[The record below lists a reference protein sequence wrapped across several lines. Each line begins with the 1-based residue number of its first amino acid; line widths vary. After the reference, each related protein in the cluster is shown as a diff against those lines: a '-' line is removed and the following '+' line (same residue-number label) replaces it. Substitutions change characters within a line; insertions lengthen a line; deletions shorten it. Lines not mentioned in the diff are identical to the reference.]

1 MPLASAPR
9 GWPPLRCPACGA
21 TAPLDTDAY
30 RCPRCGGPWDWRHP
44 APAFPRAAI
53 AGRPP
58 TPWRYAEAL
67 PPFDAPVSLGEPITP
82 LVPIGPPPGLGTRRL
97 RLLAKVEGLQPTGSY
112 KDRGSALLVSLLA
125 ALGVREAVEDSS
137 GNAAASL
144 AAYAARAGIALT
156 VFCPA
161 TASPAKLVQVRL
173 AGQRLRPVEGPRA
186 RTTEVLLAHLAATG
200 ARYASHLW
208 HPLFLEGIKTLAF
221 ELVEALGWRSPDVV
235 VAPVGAGS
243 ILLGLH
249 RGFAELR
256 AAGVLTRLPRLC
268 AVQAEA
274 VAPLAAAWQAG
285 QRAGA
290 VAPVA
295 APGPSLA
302 EGILLPAPV
311 RGAELLAALADSR
324 GTVVTVSEPEIVA
337 GLRALGAQG
346 LAVEPTSAVVWP
358 GLLHL
363 EAAGALADGE
373 TVVLILSAHGLK
385 AVSLL
390 QRLLGD

>member
-1 MPLASAPR
+1 MQPAPPIT
-9 GWPPLRCPACGA
+9 GWPPLRCAACSA
-21 TAPLDTDAY
+21 VAPLGTDAY
-30 RCPRCGGPWDWRHP
+30 RCGRCGGPWDWRHP

-53 AGRPP
+53 AARPP
-58 TPWRYAEAL
+58 TLWRYAEAL
-67 PPFDAPVSLGEPITP
+67 PPFSRPVTLGEPLTP
-82 LVPIGPPPGLGTRRL
+82 LIPVDPPPALASTGL
-97 RLLAKVEGLQPTGSY
+97 RLLAKHEGLQPTGSY

-125 ALGVREAVEDSS
+125 AQEVHEAVEDSS

-144 AAYAARAGIALT
+144 AAYAARARIALT

-161 TASPAKLVQVRL
+161 SASPAKLLQVRL
-173 AGQRLRPVEGPRA
+173 AGQTLRPVEGPRA
-186 RTTEVLLAHLAATG
+186 RATDALLAHLAATG

-208 HPLFLEGIKTLAF
+208 HPFFIEGIKTLAF
-221 ELVEALGWRSPDVV
+221 EIAEGLDWAAPDVV
-235 VAPVGAGS
+235 VTPVGAGS
-243 ILLGLH
+243 ILLGLY

-256 AAGVLTRLPRLC
+256 AAGVIDRLPRLC

-274 VAPLAAAWQAG
+274 VAPLATAWRAG

-290 VAPVA
+290 VAPA
-295 APGPSLA
+295 AALRPSLA

-311 RGAELLAALADSR
+311 RGPELLAALADSG
-324 GTVVTVSEPEIVA
+324 GTVVAVGEAEIVE

-363 EAAGALADGE
+363 CEAGAVADGE
-373 TVVLILSAHGLK
+373 TVVLILSGHGLK
-385 AVSLL
+385 ATAVLDQLFS
-390 QRLLGD
+390 G